1 VPVGPFGHPLNSSYR
16 TRETEKYK
24 QELGTVIGKV
34 FLQYAVFLNYLLY
47 VFDVCACFAVNFARM
62 VPDGLLVFFPS
73 YSMMDKCIDFW
84 KNRICI
90 IAMSYSQPFVVD
102 VLLQ

>member
-1 VPVGPFGHPLNSSYR
+1 MGPSGHPLNSSYR

-24 QELGTVIGKV
+24 QELGTVIGRYSYNMQ
-34 FLQYAVFLNYLLY
+34 FFLNYLLY

-84 KNRICI
+84 KNRVCI

>member
-1 VPVGPFGHPLNSSYR
+1 VRLKS
-16 TRETEKYK
+16 E

-34 FLQYAVFLNYLLY
+34 FLQYAAFFLNYLLY
-47 VFDVCACFAVNFARM
+47 VLDVCACFAVNFARM

-73 YSMMDKCIDFW
+73 YSMMDKSIGFL
-84 KNRICI
+84 KNKVCI